1 MSRVG
6 ILGWSRYAD
15 SLAVQKYHSL
25 IGAFILTEH
34 YLFFTIGVW
43 TENYNLEDEEK
54 LKALGTELYAN
65 WGAKYNR
72 KRI

>member
-34 YLFFTIGVW
+34 YLFFTIGV
-43 TENYNLEDEEK
+43 
-54 LKALGTELYAN
+54 
-65 WGAKYNR
+65 
-72 KRI
+72 